1 MRHFRA
7 LADGKDKTLPPQM
20 QVEEPRD
27 LVVVLLDLRC
37 GDITH
42 VLYVRLTFPHLQHRL
57 NASRAELAVHTHGV

>member
-1 MRHFRA
+1 
-7 LADGKDKTLPPQM
+7 M